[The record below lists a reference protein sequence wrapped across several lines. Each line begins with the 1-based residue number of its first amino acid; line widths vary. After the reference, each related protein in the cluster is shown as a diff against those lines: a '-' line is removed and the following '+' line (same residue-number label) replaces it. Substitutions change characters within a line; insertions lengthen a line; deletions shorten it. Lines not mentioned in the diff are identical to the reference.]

1 MLSLADYLEMLG
13 DPRRVNAYRDAIA
26 ATVKSGDYVIELGA
40 GFGYFS
46 MLAARAGA
54 ARVDAVDIHP
64 LVHLAPR
71 LADANGVGGVV
82 HAHQCD
88 VFQFDPGRK
97 AQVIVGDVR
106 GASPFFGRSVDLV
119 MSARNRLLAPS
130 GRLIAQR
137 DHLYCAPC
145 RAPKGF
151 AERVTPLSVAGDD
164 LTPIQEMA
172 ADTPVRWNLK
182 PDDLLAAERCWGT
195 LDYRT
200 VTNAD
205 VSGGAAWTMAARGKM
220 GGLALWF
227 EAELTPDVRF
237 STSPRESSTVYGQLF
252 LPLRRPIDLDDGD
265 QLGVTIRAI
274 PAGADYL
281 WEWSVHGSFAGGT
294 KAITQN
300 SLGARVID
308 PRVLKPS
315 VLD

>member
-1 MLSLADYLEMLG
+1 MLSLADYLEMIG

-26 ATVKSGDYVIELGA
+26 ATVKPGDYVIELGA

-54 ARVDAVDIHP
+54 ARVDAVDMHP

-71 LADANGVGGVV
+71 LADANGVGGIV

-88 VFQFDPGRK
+88 AFQFDPGKK
-97 AQVIVGDVR
+97 AQVIIGDVR
-106 GASPFFGRSVDLV
+106 GASPFFGRSVDLL
-119 MSARNRLLAPS
+119 MSARDRLLAPS
-130 GRLIAQR
+130 GRMIAQR

-145 RAPKGF
+145 REPKGF
-151 AERVTPLSVAGDD
+151 AERLTRVNGTGDD
-164 LTPIQEMA
+164 LSPIEGLVRDTPI
-172 ADTPVRWNLK
+172 RWHVK
-182 PDDLLAAERCWGT
+182 PEELLAGEQCWGT

-200 VTNAD
+200 VASAD
-205 VSGGAAWTMAARGKM
+205 CRGEAAWTIAGGGRM

-227 EAELTPDVRF
+227 EMELTPDVRF
-237 STSPRESSTVYGQLF
+237 STSPRESSSVYGQLF
-252 LPLRRPIDLDDGD
+252 LPLRRPLDLVDGD
-265 QLGVTIRAI
+265 QLGVTIRAV

-281 WEWSVHGSFAGGT
+281 WEWSVRGSFAGGT
-294 KAITQN
+294 TAITQN